1 MKSVRPSLG
10 TKFLFFLL
18 LSGPPKFRL
27 RDPTASLDSTI
38 DWVIVLQ
45 IIVWIVAGC
54 WVLSN
59 HAYSSGG
66 NSHERSRFTKLEI
79 ISVILFALLSL
90 SILFSEAPAFS
101 AFKVYQLVLTFAFVT
116 LFAKKFGIYELLN
129 NLFIGCGILALADIL
144 AAFAMPDLVFVQS
157 ELGSMRFRGDLI
169 AQTGTISV
177 IGLFLLLTIKSDL
190 PKGQFTF
197 WAVTF
202 GGVLVFSLTRSSY
215 LAVFF
220 VVILAALRR
229 PPIAV
234 LRRAVSLVLLTLPL
248 IFGESLSALNAQRQ
262 AEDIWTLSDRIGLWT
277 YLIDVTTKRGPW
289 LGLGYFAASR
299 IYAPEYNPTLGTAHS
314 AFMEVYAGGGLIS
327 LAVFLCIWIAVAV
340 QVTRLYLAR
349 PGTIGFALV
358 SLFCGALFLNAIG
371 GELQAEPAGFC
382 FWCVVAALSLLSSER
397 PEQALLPARDET
409 IYGESR

>member
-1 MKSVRPSLG
+1 MGVRPSLG
-10 TKFLFFLL
+10 TRVLFFLL

-27 RDPTASLDSTI
+27 RDPSASLDSTI

-45 IIVWIVAGC
+45 IIAWTVAGC
-54 WVLSN
+54 WVLLN
-59 HAYSSGG
+59 HSYSSDGS
-66 NSHERSRFTKLEI
+66 SHERSRFTNLEI
-79 ISVILFALLSL
+79 MSAILFVLLSL

-101 AFKVYQLVLTFAFVT
+101 AFKVYQLAVTFAFVT
-116 LFAKKFGIYELLN
+116 LFVKQFGIYELLN
-129 NLFIGCGILALADIL
+129 NLFVGCGILALADIL
-144 AAFAMPDLVFVQS
+144 AAFAMPDLVFVLS
-157 ELGSMRFRGDLI
+157 ELGSTRFRGDLI
-169 AQTGTISV
+169 AQTGTVSV

-202 GGVLVFSLTRSSY
+202 GGVLLFSLTRSSY

-220 VVILAALRR
+220 VVLLAALRR
-229 PPIAV
+229 PPIMV

-277 YLIDVTTKRGPW
+277 YLIDVTTQRGPW

-327 LAVFLCIWIAVAV
+327 LAVFLGIWIVVAV
-340 QVTRLYLAR
+340 HITRLYLAR

-358 SLFCGALFLNAIG
+358 ALFCAALFLNAIG

-382 FWCVVAALSLLSSER
+382 FWCVVAALPVLSSER
-397 PEQALLPARDET
+397 QEEAIVAARSAV
-409 IYGESR
+409 I